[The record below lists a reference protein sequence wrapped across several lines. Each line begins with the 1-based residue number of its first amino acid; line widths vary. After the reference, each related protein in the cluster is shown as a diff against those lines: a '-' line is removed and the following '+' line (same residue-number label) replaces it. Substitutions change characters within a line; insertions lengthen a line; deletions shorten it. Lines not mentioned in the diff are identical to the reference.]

1 MSKDKLIATQK
12 IYKGGKVI
20 NTILIYE
27 RPNGTK
33 YEVMV

>member
-1 MSKDKLIATQK
+1 MKDKLIATRK
-12 IYKGGKVI
+12 VYKNGKTI
-20 NTILIYE
+20 NTVYIYE

>member
-12 IYKGGKVI
+12 IYKNGKVI
-20 NTILIYE
+20 NVIYIYQ